1 MEFRIISPQATL
13 GNGWFKPWGGG
24 GYVLLAV
31 VVLSSSLESALSNS
45 SETSLKVY
53 LLQGHI
59 SPSSPELRILSIAV
73 RVA

>member
-13 GNGWFKPWGGG
+13 GNGWFEPWGGG
-24 GYVLLAV
+24 YFLLAV
-31 VVLSSSLESALSNS
+31 VVVSSSLEAALSNS

>member
-24 GYVLLAV
+24 GYFLLAV

-59 SPSSPELRILSIAV
+59 SPSLPELRILSIAV

>member
-24 GYVLLAV
+24 GDFLLAV

>member
-1 MEFRIISPQATL
+1 MGGLSL
-13 GNGWFKPWGGG
+13 GGGG
-24 GYVLLAV
+24 GYFLLAV
-31 VVLSSSLESALSNS
+31 VVLSSSLELALSNS

>member
-1 MEFRIISPQATL
+1 MGGLSL
-13 GNGWFKPWGGG
+13 GGG
-24 GYVLLAV
+24 GDFLLAV